1 MRNLGSTVLSAVW
14 VAAGRTNAFYSGL
27 GMSMDRGD
35 TQRNSAACSRY
46 DGRVHAL
53 LYTMAHVACTP
64 LPRPSGLRDC
74 PKAWDWCAAAAIGTA
89 AGAHFRRF
97 DSELPFHFA
106 ASSGLCCAGSA
117 PLADSL
123 EAVLREV
130 TGGAPLVE
138 GAEESAARGSPGAP
152 SKS

>member
-1 MRNLGSTVLSAVW
+1 MAEYMLCCIPWLTSPAPPSHAHQVRASSKEALT
-14 VAAGRTNAFYSGL
+14 SG
-27 GMSMDRGD
+27 
-35 TQRNSAACSRY
+35 
-46 DGRVHAL
+46 V
-53 LYTMAHVACTP
+53 
-64 LPRPSGLRDC
+64 RDC

-138 GAEESAARGSPGAP
+138 GAEESAATGLPGAP